1 MNNVARRRFYRV
13 ACVPSLTTGPGGS
26 PWAFIAGL
34 AAVLHLSLA
43 AAGAGPSPMPH
54 ASLACPPDIA
64 AMRLQVQGVH
74 LVNSAGKVV
83 ALRGVNIPSL
93 EWANTGDH
101 VAESLQMA
109 IHVWKCTLVRIELS
123 QTRWFGLADGQ
134 KYHGAAYRK
143 IVDGLVAAAG
153 RARVY
158 VILNLQWSDLDRSL
172 ADAGQHRLPDAR
184 SAAFWRS
191 VALRYKNWGNV
202 WFDLYSETHG
212 VNWSQWL
219 HGGLTTAETRH
230 TVVTYRAWGMQQ
242 LYDAVRHQGAANIVV
257 VPVLGWGADVVGLI
271 NGYRVQG
278 RNILY
283 DAHIYPDVTAWKK
296 QLAAVAAEVPLMV
309 GEWGGGDKDLAFG
322 RRFLKFLDAHNMTW
336 TAWSLH
342 PDARPSLVGNWRY
355 DPTPFGALVKMAFI
369 HGGRL
374 PTTMPASST
383 TGGGG

>member
-1 MNNVARRRFYRV
+1 MSSLKTGARG
-13 ACVPSLTTGPGGS
+13 SL
-26 PWAFIAGL
+26 WAVVAGL
-34 AAVLHLSLA
+34 AAIVYWSLL
-43 AAGAGPSPMPH
+43 AAGAGPAPMERASP
-54 ASLACPPDIA
+54 ACPPTIA
-64 AMRLQVQGVH
+64 AMRLHVQGTQ

-83 ALRGVNIPSL
+83 VLRGVNIPSL

-101 VAESLQMA
+101 VAELLQTA

-134 KYHGAAYRK
+134 KDHGKAYRK
-143 IVDGLVAAAG
+143 IVDGLVEAAG
-153 RARVY
+153 HDRVY
-158 VILNLQWSDLDRSL
+158 VILNLQWSDLDRSP

-191 VALRYKNWGNV
+191 VATRYRSWGNV

-212 VNWSQWL
+212 VNWETWL

-257 VPVLGWGADVVGLI
+257 VPVLGWGADLVGLI
-271 NGYRVQG
+271 NGYRVKG
-278 RNILY
+278 YNILY
-283 DAHIYPDVTAWKK
+283 DAHIYPDVTAWKQ

-322 RRFLKFLDAHNMTW
+322 RQFLKFLDAHAMTW

-342 PDARPSLVGNWRY
+342 PDALPSLIRNWQY
-355 DPTPFGALVKMAFI
+355 EPTVFGALVKMAI
-369 HGGRL
+369 IDGGK
-374 PTTMPASST
+374 PVTTMPGRSNPV
-383 TGGGG
+383 GGG